1 MNTNKFVATLYGRN
15 IAGITDFTAYMSH
28 AQSLLAPHPRANC
41 AHWLV
46 GHLCVYRNRLLRLVG
61 QPAAIDDAAVARYM
75 RGSAPVHSDEPGLTP
90 FATLRTAL
98 LDSQVPLAAALDALN
113 DVAGAIPVSFDTTS
127 GLLTATTAE
136 WFLFL
141 LRHEALHTGQLDLC
155 AELVK

>member
-1 MNTNKFVATLYGRN
+1 MNTNRFVATLYGRN
-15 IAGITDFTAYMSH
+15 ITNISDFTAHMSH

-61 QPAAIDDAAVARYM
+61 QPAAIDDAAVARYV
-75 RGSAPVHSDEPGLTP
+75 RDSAPVHSDEPGLTP

-98 LDSQVPLAAALDALN
+98 LASQVPLAAGFAALN
-113 DVAGAIPVSFDTTS
+113 DITGAVPISFDTTS
-127 GLLTATTAE
+127 GSLTLTTAE

-141 LRHEALHTGQLDLC
+141 FRHEAVHTGQLDLC